1 MREAFKNAHYGFFF
15 HFLNTGNT
23 LAPPSAG
30 GQTPSPIQQWDA
42 KVNAF
47 DVDRFAAQLKELK
60 ADYAFITLGQNSG
73 YYCSPNQYYDNLL
86 GRRQT
91 SKRDLVLDFANAL
104 EKQGIDLYVYTTS
117 MCPMGDTLA
126 IKALQALPPWN
137 SNKNYGNYE
146 KVKHLRVEDPR
157 LKFFMNAW
165 NEIHREW
172 SLRFGKKVKGWW
184 VDGCYF
190 PKEMYDFP
198 DEPNGASFMA
208 AMRAGNPDAV
218 IAFNPGATPPPRRN
232 YLGDDEDYT
241 AGEINN
247 PQFNVL
253 KGPYIDGLRYH
264 ILTYVGSTWGHGPV
278 RGTGKELAA
287 LTRNITDTGG
297 VVTWD
302 LPFTTAGIDEALF
315 AELKRFRNAYWKSRK
330 LFPAIYTS
338 IKPPTPDK
346 PGVLE
351 VEAEEKT
358 KLNVTW
364 GNNTRQLDI
373 PGTMEL
379 EHFANGEQYLSL
391 EKGGFERNYP
401 VWCGRHV
408 VDLSRCIPCFFDNAP
423 NASFCLRRKTS
434 NTVEIMVTVREDE
447 SRIPKCTA
455 PWSGSCLE
463 VYVHDKKGNRTQ
475 YAILPNGI
483 RVRIFPDFKRLRPV
497 TVHNIYGNNG
507 YTYTFPLQVKDEAFS
522 LELRMQTYAG
532 NERDFLPVNLF
543 GGIASSAV
551 SKELH
556 AWIILKK

>member
-23 LAPPSAG
+23 LAPPPAG
-30 GQTPSPIQQWDA
+30 GQMPSSIQTWDE
-42 KVNAF
+42 KVASF
-47 DVDRFAAQLKELK
+47 DVDRFATQLKELK

-73 YYCSPNQYYDNLL
+73 YYCSPNQYYDKLL

-218 IAFNPGATPPPRRN
+218 ITFNPGAAPPPRRN
-232 YLGDDEDYT
+232 YPGDDEDYT

-264 ILTYVGSTWGHGPV
+264 ILTYVGSTWGRGPV
-278 RGTGKELAA
+278 RGTGAELAA

-297 VVTWD
+297 VVSWD
-302 LPFTTAGIDEALF
+302 LPFTTAGIDDDLF
-315 AELKRFRNAYWKSRK
+315 SVLKDFRDAYWGSLKAFPPIYVRITQPEKSK
-330 LFPAIYTS
+330 AGLLEIEA
-338 IKPPTPDK
+338 DK
-346 PGVLE
+346 K
-351 VEAEEKT
+351 AQ
-358 KLNVTW
+358 LNVTW
-364 GNNTRQLDI
+364 GKQTRKMEI
-373 PGTMEL
+373 PGSLEL
-379 EHFANGEQYLSL
+379 PQFANGEQFVSI
-391 EKGGFERNYP
+391 EKGGYSRNYS
-401 VWCGRHV
+401 VWCGRQTI
-408 VDLSRCIPCFFDNAP
+408 DLSDGKAQTFDNGK
-423 NASFCLRRKTS
+423 NARFTLQRRNG
-434 NTVEIMVTVREDE
+434 NTLYVTVDVREKK
-447 SRIPKCTA
+447 SIIPQCTT
-455 PWSGSCLE
+455 PWAASCLE
-463 VYVHDKKGNRTQ
+463 IYLH
-475 YAILPNGI
+475 YADGIRNQFAVLPDGT
-483 RVRIFPDFKRLRPV
+483 RVRILPQFRKMKSVPV
-497 TVHNIYGNNG
+497 TKIKGG
-507 YTYTFPLQVKDEAFS
+507 YSYTFPMKVKENAFS
-522 LELRMQTYAG
+522 LELRMQTFAG
-532 NERDFLPVNLF
+532 NARDFLPVNLF
-543 GGIASSAV
+543 GGIASSAT

-556 AWIILKK
+556 ACIILKK